1 MENNFKNN
9 YNYIEK
15 NNLSFL
21 TILIICSYIACQMI
35 SNIASV
41 KIANVLSLAV
51 DGGTFLYPLA
61 FTIRDMAHKTI
72 GKRNTQKL
80 IIVSAIIN
88 IFTPIYFYI
97 VSQFPADSSWEFNE
111 AFQTTLSP
119 IMRITIASIVAS
131 TLSELVD
138 TEIYHFFV
146 SKITNKF
153 QWLRVLISNAFS
165 IPVDNFL
172 FVIVAF
178 WGVLPIDALIG
189 IFIFNFF
196 VKYAVTII
204 SVPMIYLVKEKN
216 KKINLK

>member
-1 MENNFKNN
+1 MENEEYK
-9 YNYIEK
+9 I
-15 NNLSFL
+15 SFI

-41 KIANVLSLAV
+41 KIANVLTLAV

-72 GKRNTQKL
+72 GKKNTQKL

-88 IFTPIYFYI
+88 IFSPIYFYI
-97 VSQFPADSSWEFNE
+97 ISQIPADASWEFNE
-111 AFQTTLSP
+111 AFQLTLSP
-119 IMRITIASIVAS
+119 VLRIAIASIVGS

-146 SKITNKF
+146 TKITKKH

-165 IPVDNFL
+165 IPVDNFV
-172 FVIVAF
+172 FVAIAF
-178 WGVLPIDALIG
+178 WGALPFDALVG
-189 IFIFNFF
+189 IFIFNFV

-216 KKINLK
+216 

>member
-1 MENNFKNN
+1 MENN
-9 YNYIEK
+9 YNEK

-35 SNIASV
+35 SNISSV

-72 GKRNTQKL
+72 GKKNTQKL

-97 VSQFPADSSWEFNE
+97 ISQIPADSSWEFNK
-111 AFQTTLSP
+111 AFQITLSP
-119 IMRITIASIVAS
+119 VMRIAIASIVAS

-138 TEIYHFFV
+138 TEVYHFFIT
-146 SKITNKF
+146 KITKRF
-153 QWLRVLISNAFS
+153 QWLRVLISNVFS

-172 FVIVAF
+172 FVLIAF
-178 WGVLPIDALIG
+178 LGVLSIDALIE

-204 SVPMIYLVKEKN
+204 SVPLIYLAKD
-216 KKINLK
+216 KK

>member
-1 MENNFKNN
+1 MENEE
-9 YNYIEK
+9 YRI
-15 NNLSFL
+15 SFI

-41 KIANVLSLAV
+41 KIANVLKLAV

-72 GKRNTQKL
+72 GKKNTQKL

-88 IFTPIYFYI
+88 IFSPIYFYI
-97 VSQFPADSSWEFNE
+97 ISQIPADSSWEFNE
-111 AFQTTLSP
+111 AFQMTLSP
-119 IMRITIASIVAS
+119 VLRIAIASIVGS

-146 SKITNKF
+146 TKITKKH

-165 IPVDNFL
+165 IPVDNFV
-172 FVIVAF
+172 FVAIAF
-178 WGVLPIDALIG
+178 WGALPFDALVG
-189 IFIFNFF
+189 IFIFNFV

-216 KKINLK
+216 

>member
-1 MENNFKNN
+1 MENNFENN
-9 YNYIEK
+9 YNEK

-72 GKRNTQKL
+72 GKKNTQKL

-97 VSQFPADSSWEFNE
+97 ISQIPADKSWEFDE
-111 AFQTTLSP
+111 AFKTTLSP
-119 IMRITIASIVAS
+119 VIRISIASIIAS
-131 TLSELVD
+131 TLSEFVD

-146 SKITNKF
+146 SKITKKY

-172 FVIVAF
+172 FVAIAF
-178 WGVLPIDALIG
+178 FKVLPINALIG

-204 SVPMIYLVKEKN
+204 SVPMIYLVKEKD
-216 KKINLK
+216 

>member
-1 MENNFKNN
+1 MENNFENN
-9 YNYIEK
+9 YNEK

-35 SNIASV
+35 SNISSV

-72 GKRNTQKL
+72 GKKNTQKL

-97 VSQFPADSSWEFNE
+97 ISQIPADKSWEFDE
-111 AFQTTLSP
+111 AFKMTLSP
-119 IMRITIASIVAS
+119 VIRISIASIIAS
-131 TLSELVD
+131 TLSEIVD
-138 TEIYHFFV
+138 TEIYHFFTT
-146 SKITNKF
+146 KITKRF

-172 FVIVAF
+172 FVAIAF
-178 WGVLPIDALIG
+178 FKVLPINALIG

-204 SVPMIYLVKEKN
+204 SVPMIYLVKEKD
-216 KKINLK
+216 

>member
-1 MENNFKNN
+1 MENNFENN
-9 YNYIEK
+9 YNEK

-35 SNIASV
+35 SNISSV

-72 GKRNTQKL
+72 GKKNTQKL

-97 VSQFPADSSWEFNE
+97 ISQIPADKSWEFDE
-111 AFQTTLSP
+111 AFKMTLSP
-119 IMRITIASIVAS
+119 VIRISIASIIAS
-131 TLSELVD
+131 TLSEFVD

-146 SKITNKF
+146 TKITKKY

-172 FVIVAF
+172 FVAIAF
-178 WGVLPIDALIG
+178 FNVLPINALIG

-204 SVPMIYLVKEKN
+204 SVPMIYLVKEKD
-216 KKINLK
+216 

>member
-1 MENNFKNN
+1 MENNFENN
-9 YNYIEK
+9 YNEK

-35 SNIASV
+35 SNISSV

-72 GKRNTQKL
+72 GKKNTQKL

-97 VSQFPADSSWEFNE
+97 ISQIPADKSWEFNE
-111 AFQTTLSP
+111 AFKMTLSP
-119 IMRITIASIVAS
+119 VIRISIASIIAS
-131 TLSELVD
+131 TLSEFVD

-146 SKITNKF
+146 SKITKKY

-172 FVIVAF
+172 FVAIAF
-178 WGVLPIDALIG
+178 FRVLPINALIG

-204 SVPMIYLVKEKN
+204 SVPMIYLVKEKD
-216 KKINLK
+216 

>member
-1 MENNFKNN
+1 MENNFENN
-9 YNYIEK
+9 YNEK
-15 NNLSFL
+15 NNLSFF

-35 SNIASV
+35 SNISSV

-72 GKRNTQKL
+72 GKKNTQKL

-97 VSQFPADSSWEFNE
+97 ISQIPADKSWEFDE
-111 AFQTTLSP
+111 AFKMTLSP
-119 IMRITIASIVAS
+119 VIRISIASIIAS
-131 TLSELVD
+131 TLSEFVD

-146 SKITNKF
+146 SKITKKY

-172 FVIVAF
+172 FVAIAF
-178 WGVLPIDALIG
+178 FKVLPINALIG

-204 SVPMIYLVKEKN
+204 SVPMIYLVKEKD
-216 KKINLK
+216 

>member
-1 MENNFKNN
+1 MENNNN
-9 YNYIEK
+9 EK

-21 TILIICSYIACQMI
+21 TILIIGVYIACQMI
-35 SNIASV
+35 SNISSV

-51 DGGTFLYPLA
+51 DGGTFIYPLA

-72 GKRNTQKL
+72 GKKNTQKL

-97 VSQFPADSSWEFNE
+97 VSQIPADSSWEFNE
-111 AFQTTLSP
+111 AFQITLSP
-119 IMRITIASIVAS
+119 VMRIAIASIVAS

-138 TEIYHFFV
+138 TEVYHFFIT
-146 SKITNKF
+146 KITKRF

-165 IPVDNFL
+165 IPIDNFL
-172 FVIVAF
+172 FVIIAF
-178 WGVLPIDALIG
+178 WGVLTIEDLIE
-189 IFIFNFF
+189 IFTFNFF

-204 SVPMIYLVKEKN
+204 SVPLIYLAKD
-216 KKINLK
+216 KK

>member
-1 MENNFKNN
+1 MENN
-9 YNYIEK
+9 YNEK

-35 SNIASV
+35 SNISSV

-72 GKRNTQKL
+72 GKKNTQKL

-97 VSQFPADSSWEFNE
+97 ISQIPADKSWEFDE
-111 AFQTTLSP
+111 AFKMTLNP
-119 IMRITIASIVAS
+119 VIRISIASIIAS
-131 TLSELVD
+131 TLSEFVD
-138 TEIYHFFV
+138 TEIYHFFTT
-146 SKITNKF
+146 KITKKY
-153 QWLRVLISNAFS
+153 QWLRVLISNALS

-172 FVIVAF
+172 FVAIAF
-178 WGVLPIDALIG
+178 FKVLPMNALIG

-204 SVPMIYLVKEKN
+204 SVPMIYLVKEKDSD
-216 KKINLK
+216 

>member
-1 MENNFKNN
+1 MENNFENN
-9 YNYIEK
+9 YNEK

-35 SNIASV
+35 SNISSV

-72 GKRNTQKL
+72 GKKNTQKL

-97 VSQFPADSSWEFNE
+97 ISQIPADKSWEFDE
-111 AFQTTLSP
+111 AFKMTLSP
-119 IMRITIASIVAS
+119 VIRISIASIIAS
-131 TLSELVD
+131 TLSEFVD

-146 SKITNKF
+146 SKITKKY

-172 FVIVAF
+172 FVAIAF
-178 WGVLPIDALIG
+178 FKVLPINALIG

-196 VKYAVTII
+196 IKYAVTII

-216 KKINLK
+216 

>member
-9 YNYIEK
+9 YNYNEK

-204 SVPMIYLVKEKN
+204 SVPMIYLVKEK
-216 KKINLK
+216 K

>member
-1 MENNFKNN
+1 MENEEYK
-9 YNYIEK
+9 I
-15 NNLSFL
+15 SFI

-41 KIANVLSLAV
+41 KIANVLTLAV

-72 GKRNTQKL
+72 GKKNTQKL

-88 IFTPIYFYI
+88 IFSPIYFYVI
-97 VSQFPADSSWEFNE
+97 SQIPADASWEFNE
-111 AFQTTLSP
+111 AFQLTLSP
-119 IMRITIASIVAS
+119 VLRIAIASIVGS

-146 SKITNKF
+146 TKITKKH

-165 IPVDNFL
+165 IPVDNFV
-172 FVIVAF
+172 FVAIAF
-178 WGVLPIDALIG
+178 WGALPFDALVG
-189 IFIFNFF
+189 IFIFNFV

-216 KKINLK
+216 I

>member
-1 MENNFKNN
+1 MENNFENN
-9 YNYIEK
+9 YNEK

-35 SNIASV
+35 SNISSV

-72 GKRNTQKL
+72 GKKNTQKL

-97 VSQFPADSSWEFNE
+97 ISQIPADKSWEFDE
-111 AFQTTLSP
+111 AFKITLSP
-119 IMRITIASIVAS
+119 VIRISIASIIAS
-131 TLSELVD
+131 TLSEFVD

-146 SKITNKF
+146 SKITKKY

-172 FVIVAF
+172 FVAIAF
-178 WGVLPIDALIG
+178 FNVLPINALIG

-204 SVPMIYLVKEKN
+204 SVPMIYLVKEKD
-216 KKINLK
+216 

>member
-1 MENNFKNN
+1 MNQKNN
-9 YNYIEK
+9 P
-15 NNLSFL
+15 SFL

-41 KIANVLSLAV
+41 KIANVLNLAV

-72 GKRNTQKL
+72 GKKNTQKL

-97 VSQFPADSSWEFNE
+97 ISQIPADSSWEFNE
-111 AFQTTLSP
+111 AFQITLSP
-119 IMRITIASIVAS
+119 VIRIAIASIVAS
-131 TLSELVD
+131 TLSEFVD

-146 SKITNKF
+146 TKITKKH

-178 WGVLPIDALIG
+178 FGILNANVLFG

-204 SVPMIYLVKEKN
+204 SVPMIYLVKEED
-216 KKINLK
+216 

>member
-1 MENNFKNN
+1 MENNFENN
-9 YNYIEK
+9 YNEK

-35 SNIASV
+35 SNISSV

-72 GKRNTQKL
+72 GKKNTQKL

-97 VSQFPADSSWEFNE
+97 ISQIPADKSWEFDE
-111 AFQTTLSP
+111 AFKMTLSP
-119 IMRITIASIVAS
+119 VIRISIASIIAS
-131 TLSELVD
+131 TLSEFVD
-138 TEIYHFFV
+138 TEIYHFFT
-146 SKITNKF
+146 SKITKKY

-172 FVIVAF
+172 FVAIAF
-178 WGVLPIDALIG
+178 FKVLPINALIG

-204 SVPMIYLVKEKN
+204 SVPMIYLVKEKD
-216 KKINLK
+216 

>member
-1 MENNFKNN
+1 MENNFENN
-9 YNYIEK
+9 YNEK

-35 SNIASV
+35 SNISSV

-72 GKRNTQKL
+72 GKKNTQKL

-97 VSQFPADSSWEFNE
+97 ISQIPADKSWEFDE
-111 AFQTTLSP
+111 AFKTTLSP
-119 IMRITIASIVAS
+119 VIRISIASIIAS
-131 TLSELVD
+131 TLSEFVD

-146 SKITNKF
+146 SKITKKY

-172 FVIVAF
+172 FVAIAF
-178 WGVLPIDALIG
+178 FKVLPINALIG

-204 SVPMIYLVKEKN
+204 SVPMIYLVKEKD
-216 KKINLK
+216 

>member
-1 MENNFKNN
+1 M
-9 YNYIEK
+9 EK
-15 NNLSFL
+15 NYEYKLSF
-21 TILIICSYIACQMI
+21 ISIIIIGSYIACQMI

-72 GKRNTQKL
+72 GKKNTQKL

-88 IFTPIYFYI
+88 IFSPIYFYI
-97 VSQFPADSSWEFNE
+97 VSNIPADSSWQFNE
-111 AFQTTLSP
+111 AFQLTLSP
-119 IMRITIASIVAS
+119 VLRIAIASIVGS
-131 TLSELVD
+131 TVAELVD

-146 SKITNKF
+146 TKITKRY

-165 IPVDNFL
+165 IPVDNLL
-172 FVIVAF
+172 FVVIAF
-178 WGVLPIDALIG
+178 YGALPFDALLG

-196 VKYAVTII
+196 VKYAVTIV
-204 SVPMIYLVKEKN
+204 SVPMIYLVKEN
-216 KKINLK
+216 KE

>member
-1 MENNFKNN
+1 MN
-9 YNYIEK
+9 EK

-21 TILIICSYIACQMI
+21 TILIISSYIACQMI

-41 KIANVLSLAV
+41 KIANVLRLAV

-72 GKRNTQKL
+72 GKKNTQKL

-97 VSQFPADSSWEFNE
+97 ISQIPADSSWEFNE

-119 IMRITIASIVAS
+119 VIRIAAASIVAS

-146 SKITNKF
+146 TKITNKY

-172 FVIVAF
+172 FVSIAF
-178 WGVLPIDALIG
+178 FGVLPMNTLVG

-216 KKINLK
+216 

>member
-1 MENNFKNN
+1 MENNFENN
-9 YNYIEK
+9 YNEK

-21 TILIICSYIACQMI
+21 SILIICSYIACQMI
-35 SNIASV
+35 SNISSV

-72 GKRNTQKL
+72 GKKNTQKL

-97 VSQFPADSSWEFNE
+97 ISQIPADKSWEFDE
-111 AFQTTLSP
+111 AFKMTLSP
-119 IMRITIASIVAS
+119 VIRISIASIIAS
-131 TLSELVD
+131 TLSEFVD

-146 SKITNKF
+146 SKITKKY

-172 FVIVAF
+172 FVAIAF
-178 WGVLPIDALIG
+178 FKVLPINALIG

-204 SVPMIYLVKEKN
+204 SVPMIYLAKEKD
-216 KKINLK
+216 

>member
-1 MENNFKNN
+1 MKNNFENN
-9 YNYIEK
+9 YNEK

-35 SNIASV
+35 SNISSV

-72 GKRNTQKL
+72 GKKNTQKL

-97 VSQFPADSSWEFNE
+97 ISQIPADKSWEFDE
-111 AFQTTLSP
+111 AFKMTLSP
-119 IMRITIASIVAS
+119 VIRISIASIIAS
-131 TLSELVD
+131 TLSEFVD
-138 TEIYHFFV
+138 TEIYHFFTT
-146 SKITNKF
+146 KITKKY

-172 FVIVAF
+172 FVAIAF
-178 WGVLPIDALIG
+178 FKVLPINALIG

-204 SVPMIYLVKEKN
+204 SVPMIYLVKEKD
-216 KKINLK
+216 

>member
-1 MENNFKNN
+1 MN
-9 YNYIEK
+9 EK

-21 TILIICSYIACQMI
+21 TILIISSYIACQMI

-41 KIANVLSLAV
+41 KIANVLRLAV

-72 GKRNTQKL
+72 GKKNTQKL

-97 VSQFPADSSWEFNE
+97 ISKIPADSSWEFNE

-119 IMRITIASIVAS
+119 VIRIAAASIVAS

-146 SKITNKF
+146 TKITNKY

-172 FVIVAF
+172 FVSIAF
-178 WGVLPIDALIG
+178 FGVLPMNTLVG
-189 IFIFNFF
+189 IFIFNLF

-216 KKINLK
+216 

>member
-1 MENNFKNN
+1 MENNFENN
-9 YNYIEK
+9 YNEK

-35 SNIASV
+35 SNISSV

-72 GKRNTQKL
+72 GKKNTQKL

-97 VSQFPADSSWEFNE
+97 ISQIPADKSWEFDE
-111 AFQTTLSP
+111 AFKITLSP
-119 IMRITIASIVAS
+119 VIRISIASIIAS
-131 TLSELVD
+131 TLSEFVD

-146 SKITNKF
+146 SKITKKY

-172 FVIVAF
+172 FVAIAF
-178 WGVLPIDALIG
+178 FRVLPINALIG

-204 SVPMIYLVKEKN
+204 SVPMIYLVKEKD
-216 KKINLK
+216 

>member
-1 MENNFKNN
+1 MENNF
-9 YNYIEK
+9 E
-15 NNLSFL
+15 NNLSFF
-21 TILIICSYIACQMI
+21 TILIIGAYIACQMI
-35 SNIASV
+35 SNISSV

-72 GKRNTQKL
+72 GKKNTQKL

-97 VSQFPADSSWEFNE
+97 ISQIPADSSWEFNK
-111 AFQTTLSP
+111 AFQITLSP
-119 IMRITIASIVAS
+119 VMRIAIASIVAS

-138 TEIYHFFV
+138 TEVYHFFIT
-146 SKITNKF
+146 KITKRF
-153 QWLRVLISNAFS
+153 QWLRVLISNVFS

-172 FVIVAF
+172 FVLIAF
-178 WGVLPIDALIG
+178 LGVLSIDALIE

-204 SVPMIYLVKEKN
+204 SVPLIYLAKD
-216 KKINLK
+216 KK

>member
-119 IMRITIASIVAS
+119 VMRIAIASIVAS

-146 SKITNKF
+146 TKITNKF

-204 SVPMIYLVKEKN
+204 SVPMIYLVKEK
-216 KKINLK
+216 K

>member
-1 MENNFKNN
+1 MENNFENN
-9 YNYIEK
+9 YNEK

-21 TILIICSYIACQMI
+21 TILITCSYIACQMI
-35 SNIASV
+35 SNISSV

-72 GKRNTQKL
+72 GKKNTQKL

-97 VSQFPADSSWEFNE
+97 ISQIPADKSWEFDE
-111 AFQTTLSP
+111 AFKITLSP
-119 IMRITIASIVAS
+119 VIRISIASIIAS
-131 TLSELVD
+131 TLSEFVD

-146 SKITNKF
+146 SKITKKY

-172 FVIVAF
+172 FVAIAF
-178 WGVLPIDALIG
+178 FKVLPINALIG

-204 SVPMIYLVKEKN
+204 SVPMIYLVKEKD
-216 KKINLK
+216 

>member
-1 MENNFKNN
+1 M
-9 YNYIEK
+9 EK
-15 NNLSFL
+15 NYEYKLSF
-21 TILIICSYIACQMI
+21 ISIIIIGSYIACQMI

-72 GKRNTQKL
+72 GKKNTQKL

-88 IFTPIYFYI
+88 IFSPIYFYI
-97 VSQFPADSSWEFNE
+97 VSNIPADSSWQFNE
-111 AFQTTLSP
+111 AFQLTLSP
-119 IMRITIASIVAS
+119 VLRIAIASIVGS
-131 TLSELVD
+131 TIAELVD

-146 SKITNKF
+146 TKITKRY

-165 IPVDNFL
+165 IPVDNLL
-172 FVIVAF
+172 FVVIAF
-178 WGVLPIDALIG
+178 YGALPFDALLG

-196 VKYAVTII
+196 VKYAVTIV
-204 SVPMIYLVKEKN
+204 SVPMIYLVKEN
-216 KKINLK
+216 KQ

>member
-1 MENNFKNN
+1 MENN
-9 YNYIEK
+9 YNEK

-35 SNIASV
+35 SNISSV

-72 GKRNTQKL
+72 GKKNTQKL

-97 VSQFPADSSWEFNE
+97 ISQIPADKSWEFDE
-111 AFQTTLSP
+111 AFKITLSP
-119 IMRITIASIVAS
+119 VIRISIASIIAS
-131 TLSELVD
+131 TLSEFVD

-146 SKITNKF
+146 SKITKKY

-172 FVIVAF
+172 FVAIAF
-178 WGVLPIDALIG
+178 FKVLPINALIG

-216 KKINLK
+216 